1 METVEFMKQKNRMCD
16 YYVDGCTRDGF
27 CEICPAHDIDCEITT
42 DKPEQLVAIVEQWV
56 KEHPEKPEQEQQKP
70 ERERQKPEQK
80 RQNTEQDDIEG
91 AIYRE
96 IISHKTRIEN
106 LEYDVSV
113 IRHNLEGLDDQIH
126 ALREK
131 VDHATT
137 TEQSQTSKPKRTNK
151 DVLLAAFPRMVM
163 DGDVPVLCPRT
174 MERDI
179 HIQHCAVRSCDQC
192 RHEYWLSEVEK

>member
-1 METVEFMKQKNRMCD
+1 MEVLEFMKQKNRMCD

-80 RQNTEQDDIEG
+80 RQNPEQDDIEG

-113 IRHNLEGLDDQIH
+113 IWHNLKKLADLIH

-131 VDHATT
+131 VYHTPA
-137 TEQSQTSKPKRTNK
+137 EEPSQTQEPKRTNK
-151 DVLLAAFPRMVM
+151 DVLLA
-163 DGDVPVLCPRT
+163 VLPNVDTSACPKVLDMNYKCDKRKL
-174 MERDI
+174 
-179 HIQHCAVRSCDQC
+179 CAVCK
-192 RHEYWLSEVEK
+192 HEFWNEEVEE

>member
-1 METVEFMKQKNRMCD
+1 MIEILEFLRQRKRMCD
-16 YYVDGCTRDGF
+16 YYGEDTCVCDDSRG
-27 CEICPAHDIDCEITT
+27 ECPAIGIECLFDT
-42 DKPEQLVAIVEQWV
+42 DKPERLIAIVEEWA
-56 KEHPEKPEQEQQKP
+56 KEHPEEAEQEQQKP

-80 RQNTEQDDIEG
+80 RQNPEQERKKAELHD
-91 AIYRE
+91 
-96 IISHKTRIEN
+96 KT
-106 LEYDVSV
+106 Y
-113 IRHNLEGLDDQIH
+113 

-131 VDHATT
+131 VNHTPTKEA
-137 TEQSQTSKPKRTNK
+137 SQTPEQKRTNK

-174 MERDI
+174 MDRDI

>member
-1 METVEFMKQKNRMCD
+1 MEVLEFMKQKNRMCD
-16 YYVDGCTRDGF
+16 YYVDGCKRERDGF

-70 ERERQKPEQK
+70 ERERQKPEQ
-80 RQNTEQDDIEG
+80 DDIEG

-96 IISHKTRIEN
+96 ILSHKTRIEN
-106 LEYDVSV
+106 LKYDVSV
-113 IRHNLEGLDDQIH
+113 IWHNLDELADQIH

-137 TEQSQTSKPKRTNK
+137 TEQSQTPKPKRTNK
-151 DVLLAAFPRMVM
+151 DALLA
-163 DGDVPVLCPRT
+163 VLPNVDTSACPKVLDMNYKCDKRKL
-174 MERDI
+174 
-179 HIQHCAVRSCDQC
+179 CAVCK
-192 RHEYWLSEVEK
+192 HEFWNEEVKG

>member
-1 METVEFMKQKNRMCD
+1 MEVLEFMKQKNRMCD

-80 RQNTEQDDIEG
+80 RQNPEQDDIEG

-113 IRHNLEGLDDQIH
+113 IWHNLKKLADLIH

-131 VDHATT
+131 VYHTPA
-137 TEQSQTSKPKRTNK
+137 EEPSQTQEPKRTNK
-151 DVLLAAFPRMVM
+151 DVLLAVHPNVDTSACPK
-163 DGDVPVLCPRT
+163 VLDMNYKCDKRKL
-174 MERDI
+174 
-179 HIQHCAVRSCDQC
+179 CAVCK
-192 RHEYWLSEVEK
+192 HEFWNEEVEE

>member
-1 METVEFMKQKNRMCD
+1 MR
-16 YYVDGCTRDGF
+16 
-27 CEICPAHDIDCEITT
+27 
-42 DKPEQLVAIVEQWV
+42 IVEEWA
-56 KEHPEKPEQEQQKP
+56 KEHPEEAEQEQQKP

-80 RQNTEQDDIEG
+80 RQNPEQERKKAELHD
-91 AIYRE
+91 
-96 IISHKTRIEN
+96 KT
-106 LEYDVSV
+106 Y
-113 IRHNLEGLDDQIH
+113 

-131 VDHATT
+131 VDHTPTKEA
-137 TEQSQTSKPKRTNK
+137 SQTPEQKRTNK

-174 MERDI
+174 MDRDI

>member
-1 METVEFMKQKNRMCD
+1 MTMEAVEFIRTLQKL
-16 YYVDGCTRDGF
+16 CTGSKCYD
-27 CEICPAHDIDCEITT
+27 CPLEEKGRCIIIHAVN
-42 DKPEQLVAIVEQWV
+42 PEESVRIVEEWA
-56 KEHPEKPEQEQQKP
+56 KEHPEEAEQEQQKP

-80 RQNTEQDDIEG
+80 RQNPEQERKKAELHD
-91 AIYRE
+91 
-96 IISHKTRIEN
+96 KT
-106 LEYDVSV
+106 Y
-113 IRHNLEGLDDQIH
+113 

-131 VDHATT
+131 VDHTPTKEA
-137 TEQSQTSKPKRTNK
+137 SQTPEQKRTNK

-174 MERDI
+174 MDRDI

>member
-1 METVEFMKQKNRMCD
+1 MEVLEFMKQKNRMCD
-16 YYVDGCTRDGF
+16 YYVYGCTRDGS

-80 RQNTEQDDIEG
+80 RQNPEQDDIEG

-106 LEYDVSV
+106 LEYDVFV
-113 IRHNLEGLDDQIH
+113 IRNNLALLGDQIY
-126 ALREK
+126 ALHEK
-131 VDHATT
+131 VYHTP
-137 TEQSQTSKPKRTNK
+137 TEEPSKTPKPKRTKK
-151 DVLLAAFPRMVM
+151 DALLAVIPNVDTSACPK
-163 DGDVPVLCPRT
+163 VLDMNYKCDKRKL
-174 MERDI
+174 
-179 HIQHCAVRSCDQC
+179 CAVCK
-192 RHEYWLSEVEK
+192 HEFWNEEVKG

>member
-1 METVEFMKQKNRMCD
+1 MEVLEFMKQKNRMCD

-27 CEICPAHDIDCEITT
+27 CEICPAHDIDCSFTI
-42 DKPEQLVAIVEQWV
+42 DIPEQLVAIVEQWV

-80 RQNTEQDDIEG
+80 RQNPEQDDIEG

-96 IISHKTRIEN
+96 IISHKTRIDN

-113 IRHNLEGLDDQIH
+113 IWHNLEGLDDQIH

-137 TEQSQTSKPKRTNK
+137 TEKSQTSKPKRTNK
-151 DVLLAAFPRMVM
+151 DVLLAAFPNARM
-163 DGDVPVLCPRT
+163 DYNGIPYACPGRIN
-174 MERDI
+174 E
-179 HIQHCAVRSCDQC
+179 HYNCDKFDDCLVC
-192 RHEYWLSEVEK
+192 RCEHWF

>member
-1 METVEFMKQKNRMCD
+1 MEVLEFMKQKNRMCD

-80 RQNTEQDDIEG
+80 RQNPERDDIEG

-113 IRHNLEGLDDQIH
+113 IWHNLEGLDDQIH

-151 DVLLAAFPRMVM
+151 DVLLAAFPNV
-163 DGDVPVLCPRT
+163 DTSACPKVLDMNYKCDKRKL
-174 MERDI
+174 
-179 HIQHCAVRSCDQC
+179 CAVCK
-192 RHEYWLSEVEK
+192 HEFWNEEVKG

>member
-1 METVEFMKQKNRMCD
+1 MEAVEFMKQKNRMCD

-42 DKPEQLVAIVEQWV
+42 YKPERLVAIVEKWA

-70 ERERQKPEQK
+70 ERERPKPEQK
-80 RQNTEQDDIEG
+80 RQNPEQDDIEG

-113 IRHNLEGLDDQIH
+113 IWHNLEGLADQIH

-137 TEQSQTSKPKRTNK
+137 TEQSQTPKPKRTNK
-151 DVLLAAFPRMVM
+151 DVLLAAFPNV
-163 DGDVPVLCPRT
+163 DTSACPKVLDMNYKCDKRKL
-174 MERDI
+174 
-179 HIQHCAVRSCDQC
+179 CAVCK
-192 RHEYWLSEVEK
+192 HEFWNEEVKG

>member
-1 METVEFMKQKNRMCD
+1 MEVLEFMKQKNRMCD

-27 CEICPAHDIDCEITT
+27 CEICPAHDIDCSFTT
-42 DKPEQLVAIVEQWV
+42 DTLEQLVAIVEQWV
-56 KEHPEKPEQEQQKP
+56 KEHPEKPEQE
-70 ERERQKPEQK
+70 RQKP
-80 RQNTEQDDIEG
+80 EQDDIEG
-91 AIYRE
+91 AIYCE

-106 LEYDVSV
+106 LEHDVSV
-113 IRHNLEGLDDQIH
+113 VRNNLAELHDKTY

-131 VDHATT
+131 VDHTSTKEA
-137 TEQSQTSKPKRTNK
+137 SQTPDQKRTNK

-174 MERDI
+174 MDRDI

>member
-1 METVEFMKQKNRMCD
+1 MEAVEFMKQKNRMCD
-16 YYVDGCTRDGF
+16 YYVDGCKRDGF

-80 RQNTEQDDIEG
+80 RQNPEQDDIED

-96 IISHKTRIEN
+96 IISNKTRIEN
-106 LEYDVSV
+106 LKYDVSV
-113 IRHNLEGLDDQIH
+113 IWHNLDELADQIH

-137 TEQSQTSKPKRTNK
+137 TEQSQTPKPKRTNK
-151 DVLLAAFPRMVM
+151 DVLLAAFPNV
-163 DGDVPVLCPRT
+163 DTSACPKVLDMNYKCDKRKL
-174 MERDI
+174 
-179 HIQHCAVRSCDQC
+179 CAVCK
-192 RHEYWLSEVEK
+192 HEFWNEEVKG

>member
-1 METVEFMKQKNRMCD
+1 MEVLEFMKQKNRMCD
-16 YYVDGCTRDGF
+16 YYVDGCTRNGF
-27 CEICPAHDIDCEITT
+27 CEICPAHDIDCEITA
-42 DKPEQLVAIVEQWV
+42 DKLEQLVAIVEQWV
-56 KEHPEKPEQEQQKP
+56 KEHPGKPERERQKP

-80 RQNTEQDDIEG
+80 RQNPEQDDIEG

-106 LEYDVSV
+106 LKYDVSV
-113 IRHNLEGLDDQIH
+113 IWHNLDGLADQIH

-137 TEQSQTSKPKRTNK
+137 TEQSQTPKPKRTNK

-174 MERDI
+174 MDRDI

>member
-1 METVEFMKQKNRMCD
+1 MEVLEFIKQKNRMCD

-56 KEHPEKPEQEQQKP
+56 KEHPGKPEQEQQKP

-80 RQNTEQDDIEG
+80 RQKPEQDDIEG

-106 LEYDVSV
+106 LEHEVSV
-113 IRHNLEGLDDQIH
+113 IWHNLGELADQIH
-126 ALREK
+126 ALRKK

-137 TEQSQTSKPKRTNK
+137 TEQSRTPKPKRTNK
-151 DVLLAAFPRMVM
+151 DVLLAAFPNTHM
-163 DGDVPVLCPRT
+163 DNNGIPDICPRAL
-174 MERDI
+174 D
-179 HIQHCAVRSCDQC
+179 QNYNNCDDFADCSVCKCA
-192 RHEYWLSEVEK
+192 YWLAEVEE